1 MRGSSKDFLR
11 LFMKSYPS
19 YFSLAE
25 NGELKHRVEKAYELL
40 KSCRLCP
47 RKCGKNRTKGE
58 KGFCKTG
65 LQAVVSSHGPHFG
78 EERPLSGRHGSG
90 TIFFTYCNLGCVFC
104 QNYEISHLGMGEMV
118 TPEKLARIMLELE
131 EIGCHNLNLVTPT
144 HVVPQIIE
152 ALSLAVAEG
161 FSLPLVY
168 NCGGYESMETLKLLD
183 GIVDIYMPDF
193 KFWDEKTSERL
204 ASAPDYPQVAREAIR
219 EMYRQVG
226 DLATN
231 GAEIAKR
238 GILVRHLVLP
248 SGLAGTG
255 RVAGF
260 LSREIS
266 SNTYVNVM
274 DQYRPCYRADR
285 YPEISRPLRE
295 REFADAVELAVNAG
309 LCRLDQVEFPRY
321 RMVHL

>member
-1 MRGSSKDFLR
+1 MNQDFLR
-11 LFMKSYPS
+11 LFMKTYPS
-19 YFSLAE
+19 YLPLAE
-25 NGELKHRVEKAYELL
+25 KGKLKHRIEEAYELL

-47 RKCGKNRTKGE
+47 RKCGKNRVQNE
-58 KGFCKTG
+58 VGFCKTG

-78 EERPLSGRHGSG
+78 EERPLVGRNGSG
-90 TIFFTYCNLGCVFC
+90 TVFFAHCNLGCVFC

-118 TPEKLARIMLELE
+118 TPEELAGIMLELE
-131 EIGCHNLNLVTPT
+131 ETGCHNLNLVTPT
-144 HVVPQIIE
+144 HVVPQILE
-152 ALSLAVAEG
+152 ALSLAVEQG

-168 NCGGYESMETLKLLD
+168 NCGGYESLETLKLLD

-193 KFWDEKTSERL
+193 KFWDEKTSARL

-231 GAEIAKR
+231 GAEIARR

-266 SNTYVNVM
+266 PDTYVNVM
-274 DQYRPCYRADR
+274 DQYRPCYQADR
-285 YPEISRPLRE
+285 HPEISRPLRE
-295 REFADAVELAVNAG
+295 EEFADAVELAVKAG
-309 LCRLDQVEFPRY
+309 LRRLDQVEFPRY

>member
-1 MRGSSKDFLR
+1 
-11 LFMKSYPS
+11 MKSYPS

-118 TPEKLARIMLELE
+118 TPEKLA
-131 EIGCHNLNLVTPT
+131 
-144 HVVPQIIE
+144 
-152 ALSLAVAEG
+152 AEG

-226 DLATN
+226 DLTTN

>member
-1 MRGSSKDFLR
+1 LR
-11 LFMKSYPS
+11 
-19 YFSLAE
+19 
-25 NGELKHRVEKAYELL
+25 
-40 KSCRLCP
+40 
-47 RKCGKNRTKGE
+47 
-58 KGFCKTG
+58 
-65 LQAVVSSHGPHFG
+65 AVVSSHGPHFG

-90 TIFFTYCNLGCVFC
+90 TIFFTHCNLGCVFC
-104 QNYEISHLGMGEMV
+104 QNYEISHLGMGEPV
-118 TPEKLARIMLELE
+118 TPKKLAEIMIELE
-131 EIGCHNLNLVTPT
+131 ETGCHNLNLVTPT
-144 HVVPQIIE
+144 HVVPQILE
-152 ALSLAVAEG
+152 ALSLAVEMG

-168 NCGGYESMETLKLLD
+168 NCGGYESLDTLKLLD

-226 DLATN
+226 DLTTN
-231 GAEIAKR
+231 GEEIAKQ
-238 GILVRHLVLP
+238 GLLVRHLVLP

-260 LSREIS
+260 LTREIS

-285 YPEISRPLRE
+285 YPDIARPLRE
-295 REFADAVELAVNAG
+295 KEFADAVEKAVNAG